1 MSLFKILVKI
11 KGSTHTIGSAIAFI
25 PDIVPLHKPKP
36 KHMRHLLYL
45 IAGLF
50 FLLPAQ
56 AQYNASE
63 APVEYHKGDKVA
75 AVIELPYPPDV
86 VEDAIKEFLSK
97 KGVKDSKYKGF
108 SIFRSTRMY
117 DSDLNVN
124 DLHFKVERKS
134 RKEKDVSVIY
144 LLVGRPGE
152 NIGLRTKDDRYKVDD
167 GKGFLNNMVPSIEAH
182 NLEVDIKNQDE
193 TLKKAE
199 KKMKNLQ
206 DEQKELEKKLETN
219 RKEQEKQTEEISKQ
233 KTTLEALQGR
243 RRS

>member
-1 MSLFKILVKI
+1 
-11 KGSTHTIGSAIAFI
+11 
-25 PDIVPLHKPKP
+25 
-36 KHMRHLLYL
+36 MRHLLYL

-50 FLLPAQ
+50 ALFFLIPAQ
-56 AQYNASE
+56 AQYNATE
-63 APVEYHKGDKVA
+63 APIEYHKGDKVA
-75 AVIELPYPPDV
+75 AVIELPYPSDV
-86 VEDAIKEFLSK
+86 VEDAIKDFLSK

-167 GKGFLNNMVPSIEAH
+167 GKGFLNNMVPSIEAY
-182 NLEVDIKNQDE
+182 NLEVDIKNLDE
-193 TLKKAE
+193 TVRKSE

-206 DEQKELEKKLETN
+206 EEQKELEKKLETN
-219 RKEQEKQTEEISKQ
+219 RKEQEKQIEEISKQ
-233 KTTLEALQGR
+233 KTTLETMQGR